1 MKTPKIH
8 AEDGRAMTKDV
19 LLCEDR
25 GRVRILTMNRPEKL
39 NALNTALTEALVAW
53 IKEADRDDSV
63 SVIVLTGAGRAFCAG
78 ADIGEFKDLTPD
90 QAARVE
96 HRAQLTMQSH
106 LVFSQIA
113 KPVIAAVRGA
123 AMGGGAGLAL
133 ASDLVVASETMKLGY
148 PEIKHGILPAIVLAN
163 LVRQIGRKA
172 AFELVTRGDPLTAA
186 RAYELG
192 AVNKVVPDDQ
202 LMAEALALAE
212 SIAAYEP
219 EALFAIKQLFHK
231 VVDLPL
237 AEGLEQGRKANV
249 AMRAMHTKQ

>member
-1 MKTPKIH
+1 
-8 AEDGRAMTKDV
+8 MTDDV
-19 LLCEDR
+19 MMSEDR
-25 GRVRILTMNRPEKL
+25 GRVRILTLNRPEKL

-53 IKEADRDDSV
+53 LKESDRDESV

-78 ADIGEFKDLTPD
+78 ADIGEFKDLSPD

-106 LVFSQIA
+106 LVFSQIR

-133 ASDLVVASETMKLGY
+133 ASDMVVASETMKLGY
-148 PEIKHGILPAIVLAN
+148 PEIRHGILPAIVLTN

-172 AFELVTRGDPLTAA
+172 AFELVTRGEPLTAA
-186 RAYELG
+186 RAYGLG
-192 AVNKVVPDDQ
+192 AVNKVVADGSLLDE
-202 LMAEALALAE
+202 AVALAGTLA
-212 SIAAYEP
+212 AFEP
-219 EALFAIKQLFHK
+219 DALFAIKQLFHK

-237 AEGLEQGRKANV
+237 AEGLEEGRKANV
-249 AMRAMHTKQ
+249 AMRAMHKQ

>member
-1 MKTPKIH
+1 
-8 AEDGRAMTKDV
+8 MTGDV
-19 LLCEDR
+19 MLSEDR

-53 IKEADRDDSV
+53 LKESDRDESV

-90 QAARVE
+90 HAARVE
-96 HRAQLTMQSH
+96 HRAELTMQSH

-113 KPVIAAVRGA
+113 KPVIAAVRGV

-133 ASDLVVASETMKLGY
+133 ASDMVVASETMKLGY
-148 PEIKHGILPAIVLAN
+148 PEIKHGILPAIVLTN

-172 AFELVTRGDPLTAA
+172 AFELVTNGEPLTAA

-192 AVNKVVPDDQ
+192 AVNKVVADAR
-202 LMAEALALAE
+202 LMDEALALAA
-212 SIAAYEP
+212 SLAAFKP
-219 EALFAIKQLFHK
+219 EALFAIKKLFHK
-231 VVDLPL
+231 VADLPL
-237 AEGLEQGRKANV
+237 AEGLEEGRKANV
-249 AMRAMHTKQ
+249 AMRAMHSKQ

>member
-1 MKTPKIH
+1 
-8 AEDGRAMTKDV
+8 MTTEV
-19 LLCEDR
+19 LLQEDR
-25 GRVRILTMNRPEKL
+25 GPIRILTLNRPEKL
-39 NALNTALTEALVAW
+39 NALNTALTESLVAW
-53 IKEADRDDSV
+53 LKQSDRDDAISV
-63 SVIVLTGAGRAFCAG
+63 VVLTGAGRAFCAG

-106 LVFSQIA
+106 LVFSQIR

-133 ASDLVVASETMKLGY
+133 ASDMVVASETMKLGY
-148 PEIKHGILPAIVLAN
+148 PEIRHGILPAIVLTN

-172 AFELVTRGDPLTAA
+172 AFELVAQGNPLSAA

-192 AVNKVVPDDQ
+192 AVNKVVPDDR

-212 SIAAYEP
+212 SLAAYQP

-237 AEGLEQGRKANV
+237 AEGLEEGRKANI
-249 AMRAMHTKQ
+249 AMRALHAK

>member
-1 MKTPKIH
+1 MK
-8 AEDGRAMTKDV
+8 DDV
-19 LLCEDR
+19 LLSEDR

-39 NALNTALTEALVAW
+39 NALNTALTEALLAW
-53 IKEADRDDSV
+53 LKESDRDASV

-78 ADIGEFKDLTPD
+78 ADMGEFKDLTPD

-96 HRAQLTMQSH
+96 HRAELTMQSH
-106 LVFSQIA
+106 LVFSQIR

-133 ASDLVVASETMKLGY
+133 ASDMVIASENMKLGY
-148 PEIKHGILPAIVLAN
+148 PEIRHGILPAIVLTN

-172 AFELVTRGDPLTAA
+172 AFELVTKGEPLTAA

-192 AVNKVVPDDQ
+192 AVNKVVADGK
-202 LMAEALALAE
+202 LMDEALALAD
-212 SIAAYEP
+212 SLAAFKP

-231 VVDLPL
+231 VADLPL
-237 AEGLEQGRKANV
+237 AEGLEEGRKANV
-249 AMRAMHTKQ
+249 AMRAMHSKQ

>member
-1 MKTPKIH
+1 MS
-8 AEDGRAMTKDV
+8 EEVM
-19 LLCEDR
+19 LCEDR

-39 NALNTALTEALVAW
+39 NALNTALTEALLAW
-53 IKEADRDDSV
+53 LKNSDRDDAI

-96 HRAQLTMQSH
+96 HRAQLTMHSH
-106 LVFSQIA
+106 LIFSQIR

-133 ASDLVVASETMKLGY
+133 ASDMVVASETMKLGY
-148 PEIKHGILPAIVLAN
+148 PEIKHGILPAIVITN

-172 AFELVTRGDPLTAA
+172 AFELVTKGDPMSAA

-192 AVNKVVPDDQ
+192 AGNRVVPDDR
-202 LMAEALALAE
+202 LMQEALALAE
-212 SIAAYEP
+212 PLAGSKP
-219 EALFAIKQLFHK
+219 EALYAIKQLFHK
-231 VVDLPL
+231 VADLPL
-237 AEGLEQGRKANV
+237 AAGLEEGRKANI
-249 AMRAMHTKQ
+249 AMRALRG

>member
-1 MKTPKIH
+1 MSDEIVLN
-8 AEDGRAMTKDV
+8 EDH
-19 LLCEDR
+19 

-39 NALNTALTEALVAW
+39 NALNTALTEALLAW
-53 IKEADRDDSV
+53 LRQSDRDESV

-90 QAARVE
+90 QVARVE
-96 HRAQLTMQSH
+96 HRSQLTMQSH
-106 LVFSQIA
+106 LIFSQMR

-133 ASDLVVASETMKLGY
+133 ASDLVVASENMRLGY
-148 PEIKHGILPAIVLAN
+148 PEIKHGILPAIVLSN
-163 LVRQIGRKA
+163 LVRQVGRKA

-192 AVNKVVPDDQ
+192 AVNKVVPDAI
-202 LMAEALALAE
+202 LMEEAVALAQSL
-212 SIAAYEP
+212 AAYSP

-237 AEGLEQGRKANV
+237 AQGLEEGRKANV
-249 AMRAMHTKQ
+249 AMRAMHPKN

>member
-1 MKTPKIH
+1 MSD
-8 AEDGRAMTKDV
+8 EV
-19 LLCEDR
+19 LLHQDL
-25 GRVRILTMNRPEKL
+25 GRVRVLTMNRPEKL

-53 IKEADRDDSV
+53 LRQSNQDDAI

-90 QAARVE
+90 QAPRVE

-106 LVFSQIA
+106 LVFSQIK

-133 ASDLVVASETMKLGY
+133 ASDMVVASETMKLGY
-148 PEIKHGILPAIVLAN
+148 PEIKHGILPAIVLTN

-172 AFELVTRGDPLTAA
+172 AFELVTKGDPLTAA

-192 AVNKVVPDDQ
+192 AINKVVADDQ
-202 LMAEALALAE
+202 LMNEALALAE
-212 SIAAYEP
+212 SLAAFNP

-231 VVDLPL
+231 VVDVPL
-237 AEGLEQGRKANV
+237 AEGLEEGRKANI
-249 AMRAMHTKQ
+249 AMRAMHTKS

>member
-1 MKTPKIH
+1 MND
-8 AEDGRAMTKDV
+8 EV
-19 LLCEDR
+19 LLSEDR
-25 GRVRILTMNRPEKL
+25 GRVRILTMNRPDKL
-39 NALNTALTEALVAW
+39 NALNTALTESLLAW
-53 IKEADRDDSV
+53 LKESDRDDAV
-63 SVIVLTGAGRAFCAG
+63 SVVILTGAGRAFCAG

-90 QAARVE
+90 HAARVE

-106 LVFSQIA
+106 LVFSQMK

-133 ASDLVVASETMKLGY
+133 AADMVVASETMKLGY
-148 PEIKHGILPAIVLAN
+148 PEIKHGILPAIVLTN

-192 AVNKVVPDDQ
+192 AVNKVVADASLLD
-202 LMAEALALAE
+202 EALVLA
-212 SIAAYEP
+212 STLAAYRTD
-219 EALFAIKQLFHK
+219 ALFAIKQLFHK

-237 AEGLEQGRKANV
+237 AQGLEEGRKANV
-249 AMRAMHTKQ
+249 AMRAMHTPK

>member
-1 MKTPKIH
+1 M
-8 AEDGRAMTKDV
+8 ADQV
-19 LLCEDR
+19 LLSEDK
-25 GRVRILTMNRPEKL
+25 GRVRILTMNRPGKL

-53 IKEADRDDSV
+53 LRQSDHDDAI

-106 LVFSQIA
+106 LVFSQIR

-148 PEIKHGILPAIVLAN
+148 PEIRHGILPAIVLTN

-172 AFELVTRGDPLTAA
+172 AFELVANGQPLTAA

-192 AVNKVVPDDQ
+192 AVNKVVGDDK
-202 LMAEALALAE
+202 LMDEAMGLAE
-212 SIAAYEP
+212 SLAAYNP
-219 EALFAIKQLFHK
+219 QALHAIKQLFHK

-237 AEGLEQGRKANV
+237 AEGLEEGRKANV
-249 AMRAMHTKQ
+249 AMRAMHTKK

>member
-1 MKTPKIH
+1 MSEEI
-8 AEDGRAMTKDV
+8 

-25 GRVRILTMNRPEKL
+25 GRVRILTLNRPEKL
-39 NALNTALTEALVAW
+39 NALNTARTEALLAW
-53 IKEADRDDSV
+53 LRNTDRDESISV
-63 SVIVLTGAGRAFCAG
+63 VVLTGAGRAFCAG

-96 HRAQLTMQSH
+96 HRAQLTMHSH
-106 LVFSQIA
+106 LVFSQIR

-133 ASDLVVASETMKLGY
+133 ASDMVVASETMQLGY
-148 PEIKHGILPAIVLAN
+148 PEIKHGILPAIVITN

-192 AVNKVVPDDQ
+192 AVNKVVTDGR
-202 LMAEALALAE
+202 LMDEALALAE
-212 SIAAYEP
+212 SLAAYKP
-219 EALFAIKQLFHK
+219 EALYAIKQLFHK

-237 AEGLEQGRKANV
+237 AEGLEEGRKANI
-249 AMRAMHTKQ
+249 AMRALNSKT

>member
-1 MKTPKIH
+1 MK
-8 AEDGRAMTKDV
+8 DDV
-19 LLCEDR
+19 LLSEDR

-39 NALNTALTEALVAW
+39 NALNTALTEALLAW
-53 IKEADRDDSV
+53 LKESDRDASV

-96 HRAQLTMQSH
+96 HRSQLTMQSH

-133 ASDLVVASETMKLGY
+133 ASDMVVASGEHEARLSRDQAR
-148 PEIKHGILPAIVLAN
+148 HPAGDRAHEP
-163 LVRQIGRKA
+163 RAPDRPQGS
-172 AFELVTRGDPLTAA
+172 FELVTKGEPLTAA

-192 AVNKVVPDDQ
+192 AVNKVVADDQ
-202 LMAEALALAE
+202 LMDEALALAD
-212 SIAAYEP
+212 SLAAFKP

-237 AEGLEQGRKANV
+237 AEGLEEGRKANV
-249 AMRAMHTKQ
+249 AMRAMHSKQ

>member
-1 MKTPKIH
+1 MSD
-8 AEDGRAMTKDV
+8 EV

-25 GRVRILTMNRPEKL
+25 GRVRILKMNRPEKL
-39 NALNTALTEALVAW
+39 NALNTALTEALLAW
-53 IKEADRDDSV
+53 LRQSDRDEGV
-63 SVIVLTGAGRAFCAG
+63 SVVVLTGAGRAFCAG

-96 HRAQLTMQSH
+96 HRAQLTMHSH

-148 PEIKHGILPAIVLAN
+148 PEIKHGILPAIVITN

-172 AFELVTRGDPLTAA
+172 AFELVTKGDPLTAA

-192 AVNKVVPDDQ
+192 AVNKVVADDK
-202 LMAEALALAE
+202 LMDEAMALAGSL
-212 SIAAYEP
+212 AAYKA

-237 AEGLEQGRKANV
+237 AEGLEEGRKANI
-249 AMRAMHTKQ
+249 AMRALRS